1 MPLNI
6 IPTAATE
13 RACVKYI
20 QIEMRDKYKN
30 FPTIRNSINYIKDR
44 LQEIKLRISGHMK
57 NDNSPP
63 TPEIITNG
71 TMLNPKPAYCRI
83 NKYTIHLYTTRYLRL
98 RGIFQT
104 KSTEWKT
111 MFHGINNQH
120 GTEVWAT
127 IISDENED
135 SKPTLTCI
143 RHRLYTELY
152 TGCYILIKVWG
163 RQDCSA
169 SKEPSTQAWLLSFH
183 PGTPIKV
190 KGETQLNKVVLWPQC
205 G

>member
-6 IPTAATE
+6 ISTAATG
-13 RACVKYI
+13 RTCVKYI
-20 QIEMRDKYKN
+20 QIEMRGKYKT

-44 LQEIKLRISGHMK
+44 LQEKKLRISGYMG

-63 TPEIITNG
+63 PPEIITNG
-71 TMLNPKPAYCRI
+71 TMLNPKPAFCRI
-83 NKYTIHLYTTRYLRL
+83 NKDTIHLNTNRYWRFRDILKT
-98 RGIFQT
+98 Q
-104 KSTEWKT
+104 STEWKT
-111 MFHGINNQH
+111 MLHGINNQH
-120 GTEVWAT
+120 GTVVWAT
-127 IISDENED
+127 SISDENED

-152 TGCYILIKVWG
+152 TECYILIKVWS

-169 SKEPSTQAWLLSFH
+169 CEEPSTQAWLLSFH

-190 KGETQLNKVVLWPQC
+190 EGETQLNKVVLWPQC